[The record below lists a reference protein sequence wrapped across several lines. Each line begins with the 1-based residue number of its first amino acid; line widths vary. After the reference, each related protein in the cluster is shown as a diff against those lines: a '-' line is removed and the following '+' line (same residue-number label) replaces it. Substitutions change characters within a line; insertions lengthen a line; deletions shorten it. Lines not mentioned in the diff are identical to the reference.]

1 MARKTRQDSNSL
13 IMNKNLS
20 SISLKEYAEESY
32 LNYSMYVILDRALP
46 HIGDGMK
53 PVQRRILYAMSELG
67 LNASSKYKKS
77 ARTVGD
83 VIGKFHPHGD
93 SAAYEA
99 MVLMAQNFSFR
110 YPLVDGQGN
119 WGTQDDPKSFA
130 AMRYTESKLTGFA
143 DLLLSELKLGTVDW
157 QPNFDGSL
165 LEPTILAK
173 IPSILLNG
181 TTGIAVGMAT
191 DIPSHNIN
199 EVLDACIYV
208 LENPKASTKDLLK
221 FIQGPDFS
229 NPAPIIISS
238 DELVEIYETGRGG
251 FKIRAFWDTEG
262 NDIVV
267 RALPHQASGS
277 KILEQIADQMQK
289 KKLPMVV
296 DLRDE
301 GDHKE
306 PVRLVISLKSNRI
319 NATEVMNHLFATT
332 DLQKNY
338 RVNMNLISLKGSPRV
353 FALKDLI
360 AEWLKFRQQTVM
372 RKLEHRLDQVHDRI
386 HILEGLLIV
395 YLDLDKVIHIIRNSD
410 EPKKELMKAFKISEV
425 QTNAILEIRLRQLA
439 KLEQIKL
446 EEEKNTLEVERSDLE
461 KIIQSKSR
469 LKTYIKNELKE
480 IKENFGDDRNSPIES
495 SSEAKAFSEE
505 EVVTSEPVTV
515 ILSKAGWIRSAK
527 GHDINP
533 TSLAFRGDDKLQHS
547 AQGRNNQTTVFF
559 DSGGKAFSLPAHS
572 LPSARGMGEPIT
584 GRVTA
589 ESGVTFEGVAIGTE
603 ESKILISN
611 SAGFG
616 FISNLSNAISNQKKG
631 KQFMKTPEGASVISP
646 IAIHESHKFVA
657 ATFSSQDNKGKV
669 SNKMLIFPID
679 ELPVLPKG
687 KGNKLI
693 SISTKSFKEKSEFMM
708 DVCCLAEDSKLHIHH
723 EGKTGGKTWTLKELE
738 EYVSSRA
745 KRGRVLPA
753 GYNGRIMLEE
763 ISKSSDAAPE

>member
-1 MARKTRQDSNSL
+1 
-13 IMNKNLS
+13 MNTDKNIN

-46 HIGDGMK
+46 HVGDGMK

-67 LNASSKYKKS
+67 LNAGSKYKKS

-165 LEPTILAK
+165 LEPIILPAK

-191 DIPSHNIN
+191 DIPSHNIQ
-199 EVLDACIYV
+199 EVLDACIHI
-208 LENPKASTKDLLK
+208 LDNPKASTKDLLK
-221 FIQGPDFS
+221 YIKGPDFS
-229 NPAPIIISS
+229 NNAPLIASAE
-238 DELVEIYETGRGG
+238 ELLEMYETGRGG
-251 FKIRAFWDTEG
+251 FKIRANWTQEG

-267 RALPHQASGS
+267 NALPHQASGS
-277 KILEQIADQMQK
+277 KILEQIAEQMLK

-306 PVRLVISLKSNRI
+306 PVRLVIALKSNRVD
-319 NATEVMNHLFATT
+319 AAEVMNHLYATT

-338 RVNMNLISLKGSPRV
+338 RSNINLISLKGSPRV
-353 FALKDLI
+353 FSLNQLLS
-360 AEWLKFRQQTVM
+360 EWLKFRQQTVM
-372 RKLEHRLDQVHDRI
+372 RKLEHRLDQVDDRI

-410 EPKKELMKAFKISEV
+410 DPKKELMKAFKISEI

-446 EEEKNTLEVERSDLE
+446 EEEKTALEIERSELE
-461 KIIQSKSR
+461 KIIKSKAR
-469 LKTYIKNELKE
+469 LKTYIKNELKD
-480 IKENFGDDRNSPIES
+480 IKEKFGDERNSPIES
-495 SSEAKAFSEE
+495 FASAKAFSEE
-505 EVVTSEPVTV
+505 EMVTSEPVTV
-515 ILSKAGWIRSAK
+515 VLSKAGWIRSAK
-527 GHDINP
+527 GHEIDP
-533 TSLAFRGDDKLQHS
+533 SSLTFRGDDKLQHS
-547 AQGRNNQTTVFF
+547 AKGRNNQTAVFF
-559 DSGGKAFSLPAHS
+559 DSGGKAFSLSAHS
-572 LPSARGMGEPIT
+572 LPSARGMGEPLT
-584 GRVTA
+584 GRIVS
-589 ESGVTFEGVAIGTE
+589 ESGVTFEGVAIGAE
-603 ESKILISN
+603 ESQILISN

-631 KQFMKTPEGASVISP
+631 KQFMKTPDGSSVISP
-646 IAIHESHKFVA
+646 IAINENHKFVA
-657 ATFSSQDNKGKV
+657 ATFSSQDKKGKV
-669 SNKMLIFPID
+669 SNKMLIFPIE
-679 ELPVLPKG
+679 ELPVLPRG

-693 SISTKSFKEKSEFMM
+693 SISTKSFKEKAEYMM

-723 EGKTGGKTWTLKELE
+723 EGKTGGKTWTLNELD
-738 EYVSSRA
+738 EYISSRA

-753 GYNGRIMLEE
+753 GYNGNIKLEE
-763 ISKSSDAAPE
+763 IQKSSDTAPE

>member
-1 MARKTRQDSNSL
+1 
-13 IMNKNLS
+13 MNTDKNIN

-46 HIGDGMK
+46 HVGDGMK

-67 LNASSKYKKS
+67 LNAGSKYKKS

-165 LEPTILAK
+165 LEPIILPAK

-191 DIPSHNIN
+191 DIPSHNIQ
-199 EVLDACIYV
+199 EVLDACIHI
-208 LENPKASTKDLLK
+208 LDNPKASTKDLLK
-221 FIQGPDFS
+221 YIKGPDFS
-229 NPAPIIISS
+229 NNAPLIASAE
-238 DELVEIYETGRGG
+238 ELLEMYETGRGG
-251 FKIRAFWDTEG
+251 FKIRANWTQEG

-267 RALPHQASGS
+267 NALPHQASGS
-277 KILEQIADQMQK
+277 KILEQVAEQMLK

-306 PVRLVISLKSNRI
+306 PVRLVIALKSNRVD
-319 NATEVMNHLFATT
+319 AAEVMNHLYATT

-338 RVNMNLISLKGSPRV
+338 RSNINLISLKGSPRV
-353 FALKDLI
+353 FALNQLLS
-360 AEWLKFRQQTVM
+360 EWLKFRQQTVM
-372 RKLEHRLDQVHDRI
+372 RKLEHRLDQVDDRI

-410 EPKKELMKAFKISEV
+410 DPKKELMKAFKISEI

-446 EEEKNTLEVERSDLE
+446 EEEKTALEIERSELE
-461 KIIQSKSR
+461 KIIKSKAR
-469 LKTYIKNELKE
+469 LKTYIKNELKD
-480 IKENFGDDRNSPIES
+480 IKEKFGDERNSPIES
-495 SSEAKAFSEE
+495 FASAKAFSEE
-505 EVVTSEPVTV
+505 EMVTSEPVTV
-515 ILSKAGWIRSAK
+515 VLSKAGWIRSAK
-527 GHDINP
+527 GHEIDP
-533 TSLAFRGDDKLQHS
+533 SSLTFRGDDKLQHS
-547 AQGRNNQTTVFF
+547 AKGRNNQTAVFF
-559 DSGGKAFSLPAHS
+559 DSGGKAFSLSAHS
-572 LPSARGMGEPIT
+572 LPSARGMGEPLT
-584 GRVTA
+584 GRIVS
-589 ESGVTFEGVAIGTE
+589 ESGVTFEGVAIGAE
-603 ESKILISN
+603 ESQILISN

-631 KQFMKTPEGASVISP
+631 KQFMKTPDGSSVISP
-646 IAIHESHKFVA
+646 IAINENHKFVA

-669 SNKMLIFPID
+669 SNKMLIFPIE
-679 ELPVLPKG
+679 ELPVLPRG

-693 SISTKSFKEKSEFMM
+693 SISTKSFKEKAEYMM

-723 EGKTGGKTWTLKELE
+723 EGKTGGKTWTLNELD
-738 EYVSSRA
+738 EYISSRA

-753 GYNGRIMLEE
+753 GYNGNIKLEE
-763 ISKSSDAAPE
+763 VQKSSDTAPE

>member
-1 MARKTRQDSNSL
+1 
-13 IMNKNLS
+13 MNTDKNIN

-67 LNASSKYKKS
+67 LNAGSKYKKS

-165 LEPTILAK
+165 LEPIILPAK

-191 DIPSHNIN
+191 DIPSHNIQ
-199 EVLDACIYV
+199 EVLDACIHI
-208 LENPKASTKDLLK
+208 LDNPKASTKDLLK
-221 FIQGPDFS
+221 YIKGPDFS
-229 NPAPIIISS
+229 NNAPLIASAE
-238 DELVEIYETGRGG
+238 ELLEMYETGRGG
-251 FKIRAFWDTEG
+251 FKIRANWTQEG

-267 RALPHQASGS
+267 NALPHQASGS
-277 KILEQIADQMQK
+277 KILEQIAEQMLK

-306 PVRLVISLKSNRI
+306 PVRLVIALKSNRVD
-319 NATEVMNHLFATT
+319 AAEVMNHLYATT

-338 RVNMNLISLKGSPRV
+338 RSNINLISLKGSPRV
-353 FALKDLI
+353 FALNQLLS
-360 AEWLKFRQQTVM
+360 EWLKFRQQTVM
-372 RKLEHRLDQVHDRI
+372 RKLEHRLDQVDDRI

-410 EPKKELMKAFKISEV
+410 DPKKELMKAFKISEI

-446 EEEKNTLEVERSDLE
+446 EEEKTALEIERSELE
-461 KIIQSKSR
+461 KIIKSKAR
-469 LKTYIKNELKE
+469 LKTYIKNELKD
-480 IKENFGDDRNSPIES
+480 IKEKFGDERNSPIES
-495 SSEAKAFSEE
+495 FASAKAFSEE
-505 EVVTSEPVTV
+505 EMVTSEPVTV
-515 ILSKAGWIRSAK
+515 VLSKAGWIRSAK
-527 GHDINP
+527 GHEIDP
-533 TSLAFRGDDKLQHS
+533 SSLTFRGDDKLQHS
-547 AQGRNNQTTVFF
+547 AKGRNNQTAVFF
-559 DSGGKAFSLPAHS
+559 DSGGKAFSLSAHS
-572 LPSARGMGEPIT
+572 LPSARGMGEPLT
-584 GRVTA
+584 GRIVS
-589 ESGVTFEGVAIGTE
+589 ESGVTFEGVAIGAE
-603 ESKILISN
+603 ESQILISN

-631 KQFMKTPEGASVISP
+631 KQFMKTPDGSSVISP
-646 IAIHESHKFVA
+646 IAINENHKFVA

-669 SNKMLIFPID
+669 SNKMLIFPIE
-679 ELPVLPKG
+679 ELPVLPRG

-693 SISTKSFKEKSEFMM
+693 SISTKSFKEKAEYMM

-723 EGKTGGKTWTLKELE
+723 EGKTGGKTWNLNELD
-738 EYVSSRA
+738 EYISSRA

-753 GYNGRIMLEE
+753 GYNGNIKLEE
-763 ISKSSDAAPE
+763 VQKSNDTAPE

>member
-1 MARKTRQDSNSL
+1 
-13 IMNKNLS
+13 MNTDKNIN

-46 HIGDGMK
+46 HVGDGMK

-67 LNASSKYKKS
+67 LNAGSKYKKS

-165 LEPTILAK
+165 LEPIILPAK

-191 DIPSHNIN
+191 DIPSHNIQ
-199 EVLDACIYV
+199 EVLDACIHI

-221 FIQGPDFS
+221 YIKGPDFS
-229 NPAPIIISS
+229 NNAPLIASAE
-238 DELVEIYETGRGG
+238 ELLEMYETGRGG
-251 FKIRAFWDTEG
+251 FKIRANWTQEG

-267 RALPHQASGS
+267 NALPHQASGS
-277 KILEQIADQMQK
+277 KILEQIAEQMLK

-306 PVRLVISLKSNRI
+306 PVRLVIALKSNRVD
-319 NATEVMNHLFATT
+319 AAEVMNHLYATT

-338 RVNMNLISLKGSPRV
+338 RSNINLISLKGSPRV
-353 FALKDLI
+353 FALNELLS
-360 AEWLKFRQQTVM
+360 EWLKFRQQTVM
-372 RKLEHRLDQVHDRI
+372 RKLEHRLDQVDDRI

-410 EPKKELMKAFKISEV
+410 DPKKELMKAFKISEI

-446 EEEKNTLEVERSDLE
+446 EEEKTALEIERSELE
-461 KIIQSKSR
+461 KIIKSKAR
-469 LKTYIKNELKE
+469 LKTYIKNELKD
-480 IKENFGDDRNSPIES
+480 IKEKFGDERNSPIES
-495 SSEAKAFSEE
+495 FASAKAFSEE
-505 EVVTSEPVTV
+505 EMVTSEPVTV
-515 ILSKAGWIRSAK
+515 VLSKAGWIRSAK
-527 GHDINP
+527 GHEIDP
-533 TSLAFRGDDKLQHS
+533 SSLTFRGDDKLQHS
-547 AQGRNNQTTVFF
+547 AKGRNNQTAVFF
-559 DSGGKAFSLPAHS
+559 DSGGKAFSLSAHS
-572 LPSARGMGEPIT
+572 LPSARGMGEPLT
-584 GRVTA
+584 GRIVS
-589 ESGVTFEGVAIGTE
+589 ESGVTFEGVAIGAE
-603 ESKILISN
+603 ESQILISN

-631 KQFMKTPEGASVISP
+631 KQFMKTPDGSSVISP
-646 IAIHESHKFVA
+646 IAINENHKFVA

-669 SNKMLIFPID
+669 SNKMLIFPIE
-679 ELPVLPKG
+679 ELPVLPRG

-693 SISTKSFKEKSEFMM
+693 SISTKSFKEKAEYMM

-723 EGKTGGKTWTLKELE
+723 EGKTGGKTWTLNELD
-738 EYVSSRA
+738 EYISSRA

-753 GYNGRIMLEE
+753 GYNGNIKLEE
-763 ISKSSDAAPE
+763 VQKSSDTAPE

>member
-1 MARKTRQDSNSL
+1 
-13 IMNKNLS
+13 MNTDKNIN

-46 HIGDGMK
+46 HVGDGMK

-67 LNASSKYKKS
+67 LNAGSKYKKS

-165 LEPTILAK
+165 LEPIILPAK

-191 DIPSHNIN
+191 DIPSHNIQ
-199 EVLDACIYV
+199 EVLDACIHI

-221 FIQGPDFS
+221 YIKGPDFS
-229 NPAPIIISS
+229 NNAPLIASAE
-238 DELVEIYETGRGG
+238 ELLEMYETGRGG
-251 FKIRAFWDTEG
+251 FKIRANWTQEG

-267 RALPHQASGS
+267 NALPHQASGS
-277 KILEQIADQMQK
+277 KILEQIAEQMLK

-306 PVRLVISLKSNRI
+306 PVRLVIALKSNRVD
-319 NATEVMNHLFATT
+319 AAEVMNHLYATT

-338 RVNMNLISLKGSPRV
+338 RSNINLISLKGSPRV
-353 FALKDLI
+353 FALNQLLS
-360 AEWLKFRQQTVM
+360 EWLKFRQQTVM
-372 RKLEHRLDQVHDRI
+372 RKLEHRLDQVDDRI

-410 EPKKELMKAFKISEV
+410 DPKKELMKAFKISEI

-446 EEEKNTLEVERSDLE
+446 EEEKTALEIERSELE
-461 KIIQSKSR
+461 KIIKSKAR
-469 LKTYIKNELKE
+469 LKTYIKNELKD
-480 IKENFGDDRNSPIES
+480 IKEKFGDERNSPIES
-495 SSEAKAFSEE
+495 FASAKAFSEE
-505 EVVTSEPVTV
+505 EMVTSEPVTV
-515 ILSKAGWIRSAK
+515 VLSKAGWIRSAK
-527 GHDINP
+527 GHEIDP
-533 TSLAFRGDDKLQHS
+533 SSLTFRGDDKLQHS
-547 AQGRNNQTTVFF
+547 AKGRNNQTAVFF
-559 DSGGKAFSLPAHS
+559 DSGGKAFSLSAHS
-572 LPSARGMGEPIT
+572 LPSARGMGEPLT
-584 GRVTA
+584 GRIVS
-589 ESGVTFEGVAIGTE
+589 ESGVTFEGVAIGAE
-603 ESKILISN
+603 ESQILISN

-631 KQFMKTPEGASVISP
+631 KQFMKTPDGSSVISP
-646 IAIHESHKFVA
+646 IAINENHKFVA

-669 SNKMLIFPID
+669 SNKMLIFPIE
-679 ELPVLPKG
+679 ELPVLPRG

-693 SISTKSFKEKSEFMM
+693 SISTKSFKEKAEYMM

-723 EGKTGGKTWTLKELE
+723 EGKTGGKTWTLNELD
-738 EYVSSRA
+738 EYISSRA

-753 GYNGRIMLEE
+753 GYNGNIKLEE
-763 ISKSSDAAPE
+763 VQKSSDTAPE

>member
-1 MARKTRQDSNSL
+1 
-13 IMNKNLS
+13 MNTDKNIN

-46 HIGDGMK
+46 HVGDGMK

-67 LNASSKYKKS
+67 LNAGSKYKKS

-165 LEPTILAK
+165 LEPIILPAK

-191 DIPSHNIN
+191 DIPSHNIQ
-199 EVLDACIYV
+199 EVLDACIHI
-208 LENPKASTKDLLK
+208 LDNPKASTKDLLK
-221 FIQGPDFS
+221 YIKGPDFS
-229 NPAPIIISS
+229 NNAPLIASAE
-238 DELVEIYETGRGG
+238 ELLEMYETGRGG
-251 FKIRAFWDTEG
+251 FKIRANWTQEG

-267 RALPHQASGS
+267 NALPHQASGS
-277 KILEQIADQMQK
+277 KILEQIAEQMLK

-306 PVRLVISLKSNRI
+306 PVRLVIALKSNRVD
-319 NATEVMNHLFATT
+319 AAEVMNHLYATT

-338 RVNMNLISLKGSPRV
+338 RSNINLISLKGSPRV
-353 FALKDLI
+353 FALNQLLS
-360 AEWLKFRQQTVM
+360 EWLKFRQQTVM
-372 RKLEHRLDQVHDRI
+372 RKLEHRLDQVDDRI

-410 EPKKELMKAFKISEV
+410 DPKKELMKAFKISEI

-446 EEEKNTLEVERSDLE
+446 EEEKTALEIERSELE
-461 KIIQSKSR
+461 KIIKSKAR
-469 LKTYIKNELKE
+469 LKTYIKNELKD
-480 IKENFGDDRNSPIES
+480 IKEKFGDERNSPIES
-495 SSEAKAFSEE
+495 FASAKAFSEE
-505 EVVTSEPVTV
+505 EMVTSEPVTV
-515 ILSKAGWIRSAK
+515 VLSKAGWIRSAK
-527 GHDINP
+527 GHEIDP
-533 TSLAFRGDDKLQHS
+533 SSLTFRGDDKLQHS
-547 AQGRNNQTTVFF
+547 AKGRNNQTAVFF
-559 DSGGKAFSLPAHS
+559 DSGGKAFSLSAHS
-572 LPSARGMGEPIT
+572 LPSARGMGEPLT
-584 GRVTA
+584 GRIVS
-589 ESGVTFEGVAIGTE
+589 ESGVTFEGVAIGAE
-603 ESKILISN
+603 ESQILISN

-631 KQFMKTPEGASVISP
+631 KQFMKTPDGSSVISP
-646 IAIHESHKFVA
+646 IAINENHKFVA

-669 SNKMLIFPID
+669 SNKMLIFPIE
-679 ELPVLPKG
+679 ELPVLPRG

-693 SISTKSFKEKSEFMM
+693 SISTKSFKEKAEYMM

-723 EGKTGGKTWTLKELE
+723 EGKTGGKTWTLNELD
-738 EYVSSRA
+738 EYISSRA

-753 GYNGRIMLEE
+753 GYNGNIKLEE
-763 ISKSSDAAPE
+763 VQKSNDTALE

>member
-1 MARKTRQDSNSL
+1 
-13 IMNKNLS
+13 MNTDKNIN

-46 HIGDGMK
+46 HVGDGMK

-67 LNASSKYKKS
+67 LNAGSKYKKS

-165 LEPTILAK
+165 LEPIILPAK

-191 DIPSHNIN
+191 DIPSHNIQ
-199 EVLDACIYV
+199 EVLDACIHI
-208 LENPKASTKDLLK
+208 LDNPKASTKDLLK
-221 FIQGPDFS
+221 YIKGPDFS
-229 NPAPIIISS
+229 NNAPLIASAE
-238 DELVEIYETGRGG
+238 ELLEMYETGRGG
-251 FKIRAFWDTEG
+251 FKIRANWTQEG

-267 RALPHQASGS
+267 NALPHQASGS
-277 KILEQIADQMQK
+277 KILEQIAEQMLK

-306 PVRLVISLKSNRI
+306 PVRLVIALKSNRVD
-319 NATEVMNHLFATT
+319 AAEVMNHLYATT

-338 RVNMNLISLKGSPRV
+338 RSNINLISLKGSPRV
-353 FALKDLI
+353 FALNQLLS
-360 AEWLKFRQQTVM
+360 EWLKFRQQTVM
-372 RKLEHRLDQVHDRI
+372 RKLEHRLDQVDDRI
-386 HILEGLLIV
+386 HILKGLLIV

-410 EPKKELMKAFKISEV
+410 DPKKELMKAFKISEI

-446 EEEKNTLEVERSDLE
+446 EEEKTALEIERSELE
-461 KIIQSKSR
+461 KIIKSKAR
-469 LKTYIKNELKE
+469 LKTYIKNELKD
-480 IKENFGDDRNSPIES
+480 IKEKFGDERKSPIES
-495 SSEAKAFSEE
+495 FASAKAFSEE
-505 EVVTSEPVTV
+505 EMVTSEPVTV
-515 ILSKAGWIRSAK
+515 VLSKAGWIRSAK
-527 GHDINP
+527 GHEIDP
-533 TSLAFRGDDKLQHS
+533 SSLTFRGDDKLQH
-547 AQGRNNQTTVFF
+547 AAKGRNNQTAVFF
-559 DSGGKAFSLPAHS
+559 DSGGKAFSLSAHS
-572 LPSARGMGEPIT
+572 LPSARGMGEPLT
-584 GRVTA
+584 GRIVS
-589 ESGVTFEGVAIGTE
+589 ESGVTFEGVAIGAE
-603 ESKILISN
+603 ESQILISN

-631 KQFMKTPEGASVISP
+631 KQFMKTPEGSSVISP
-646 IAIHESHKFVA
+646 IAINENHKFVA

-669 SNKMLIFPID
+669 SNKMLIFPIE
-679 ELPVLPKG
+679 ELPVLPRG

-693 SISTKSFKEKSEFMM
+693 SISTKSFKEKAEYMM

-723 EGKTGGKTWTLKELE
+723 EGKTGGKTWTLNELD
-738 EYVSSRA
+738 EYISSRA

-753 GYNGRIMLEE
+753 GYNGNIKLEE
-763 ISKSSDAAPE
+763 VQKSSDTAPE

>member
-1 MARKTRQDSNSL
+1 MNTDKNINS
-13 IMNKNLS
+13 I
-20 SISLKEYAEESY
+20 ILKEYAEESY

-46 HIGDGMK
+46 HVGDGMK

-67 LNASSKYKKS
+67 LNAGSKYKKS

-165 LEPTILAK
+165 LEPIILQAK

-191 DIPSHNIN
+191 DIPSHNIQ
-199 EVLDACIYV
+199 EVLDACIHI
-208 LENPKASTKDLLK
+208 LDNPKASTKDLLK
-221 FIQGPDFS
+221 YIKGPDFS
-229 NPAPIIISS
+229 NNAPLIASAE
-238 DELVEIYETGRGG
+238 ELLEMYETGRGG
-251 FKIRAFWDTEG
+251 FKIRANWTQEG

-267 RALPHQASGS
+267 NALPHQASGS
-277 KILEQIADQMQK
+277 KILEQIAEQMLK

-306 PVRLVISLKSNRI
+306 PVRLVIALKSNRVD
-319 NATEVMNHLFATT
+319 AAEVMNHLYATT

-338 RVNMNLISLKGSPRV
+338 RSNINLISLKGSPRV
-353 FALKDLI
+353 FALNQLLS
-360 AEWLKFRQQTVM
+360 EWLKFRQQTVM
-372 RKLEHRLDQVHDRI
+372 RKLEHRLDQVDDRI

-410 EPKKELMKAFKISEV
+410 DPKKELMKAFKISEI

-446 EEEKNTLEVERSDLE
+446 EEEKTALEIERSELE
-461 KIIQSKSR
+461 KIIKSKAR
-469 LKTYIKNELKE
+469 LKTYIKNELKD
-480 IKENFGDDRNSPIES
+480 IKEKFGDERNSPIES
-495 SSEAKAFSEE
+495 FASAKAFSEE
-505 EVVTSEPVTV
+505 EMVTSEPVTV
-515 ILSKAGWIRSAK
+515 VLSKAGWIRSAK
-527 GHDINP
+527 GHEIDP
-533 TSLAFRGDDKLQHS
+533 SSLTFRGDDKLQHS
-547 AQGRNNQTTVFF
+547 AKGRNNQTAVFF
-559 DSGGKAFSLPAHS
+559 DSGGKAFSLSAHS
-572 LPSARGMGEPIT
+572 LPSARGMGEPLT
-584 GRVTA
+584 GRIVY
-589 ESGVTFEGVAIGTE
+589 ESGVTFEGVAIGAE
-603 ESKILISN
+603 ESQILISN

-631 KQFMKTPEGASVISP
+631 KQFMKTPDGSSVISP
-646 IAIHESHKFVA
+646 IAINENHKFVA

-669 SNKMLIFPID
+669 SNKMLIFPIE
-679 ELPVLPKG
+679 ELPVLPRG

-693 SISTKSFKEKSEFMM
+693 SISTKSFKEKAEYMM

-723 EGKTGGKTWTLKELE
+723 EGKTGGKTWTLNELD
-738 EYVSSRA
+738 EYISSRA

-753 GYNGRIMLEE
+753 GYNGNIKLEE
-763 ISKSSDAAPE
+763 VQKSNDTAPE

>member
-1 MARKTRQDSNSL
+1 
-13 IMNKNLS
+13 MNTDKNIN

-46 HIGDGMK
+46 HVGDGMK

-67 LNASSKYKKS
+67 LNAGSKYKKS

-165 LEPTILAK
+165 LEPIILPAK

-191 DIPSHNIN
+191 DIPSHNIQ
-199 EVLDACIYV
+199 EVLDACIHI
-208 LENPKASTKDLLK
+208 LDNPKSSTKDLLK
-221 FIQGPDFS
+221 YIKGPDFS
-229 NPAPIIISS
+229 NNAPLIASVE
-238 DELVEIYETGRGG
+238 ELLEMYETGRGG
-251 FKIRAFWDTEG
+251 FKIRANWTQEG

-267 RALPHQASGS
+267 NALPHQASGS
-277 KILEQIADQMQK
+277 KILEQIAEQMLK

-306 PVRLVISLKSNRI
+306 PVRLVIALKSNRVD
-319 NATEVMNHLFATT
+319 AAEVMNHLYATT

-338 RVNMNLISLKGSPRV
+338 RSNINLISLKGSPRV
-353 FALKDLI
+353 FALNQLLC
-360 AEWLKFRQQTVM
+360 EWLKFRQQTVM
-372 RKLEHRLDQVHDRI
+372 RKLEHRLDQVDDRI

-410 EPKKELMKAFKISEV
+410 DPKKELMKAFKISEI

-446 EEEKNTLEVERSDLE
+446 EEEKTALEIERSELE
-461 KIIQSKSR
+461 KIIKSKAR
-469 LKTYIKNELKE
+469 LKTYIKNELKD
-480 IKENFGDDRNSPIES
+480 IKENFGDERNSPIES
-495 SSEAKAFSEE
+495 FASAKAFSEE
-505 EVVTSEPVTV
+505 EMVTSEPVTV
-515 ILSKAGWIRSAK
+515 VLSKAGWIRSAK
-527 GHDINP
+527 GHEIDP
-533 TSLAFRGDDKLQHS
+533 SSLTFRGDDKLQHS
-547 AQGRNNQTTVFF
+547 AKGRNNQTAVFF
-559 DSGGKAFSLPAHS
+559 DSGGKAFSLSAHS
-572 LPSARGMGEPIT
+572 LPSARGMGEPLT
-584 GRVTA
+584 GRIVS
-589 ESGVTFEGVAIGTE
+589 ESGVTFEGVAIGAE
-603 ESKILISN
+603 ESQILISN

-631 KQFMKTPEGASVISP
+631 KQFMKTPDGSSVISP
-646 IAIHESHKFVA
+646 IAINENHKFVA

-669 SNKMLIFPID
+669 SNKMLIFPIE
-679 ELPVLPKG
+679 ELPVLPRG

-693 SISTKSFKEKSEFMM
+693 SISTKSFKEKAEYMM

-723 EGKTGGKTWTLKELE
+723 EGKTGGKTWTLNELD
-738 EYVSSRA
+738 EYISSRA

-753 GYNGRIMLEE
+753 GYNGNIKLEE
-763 ISKSSDAAPE
+763 VQKSSDTAPE

>member
-1 MARKTRQDSNSL
+1 MSV
-13 IMNKNLS
+13 NKNID
-20 SISLKEYAEESY
+20 SISLKDYAEESY

-67 LNASSKYKKS
+67 LNAGSKYKKS

-99 MVLMAQNFSFR
+99 MVLMAQHFSFR

-165 LEPTILAK
+165 LEPTLLPAK

-199 EVLDACIYV
+199 EVLDAAIHV
-208 LENPKASTKDLLK
+208 LDNPKATTKDLLK
-221 FIQGPDFS
+221 YIQGPDFS
-229 NPAPIIISS
+229 NPAPIIVSPE
-238 DELVEIYETGRGG
+238 ELQEMYETGRGG
-251 FKIRAFWDTEG
+251 FKVRAYWEVDG
-262 NDIVV
+262 NDIIVK
-267 RALPHQASGS
+267 ALPHQASGS

-319 NATEVMNHLFATT
+319 NATEVMNHLYATT

-338 RVNMNLISLKGSPRV
+338 RVNINLISLKGSPRV
-353 FALKDLI
+353 FALNDLI
-360 AEWLKFRQQTVM
+360 AEWLKFRQQTVL
-372 RKLEHRLDQVHDRI
+372 RKLEHRLDQVDDRI
-386 HILEGLLIV
+386 HVLEGLLIV
-395 YLDLDKVIHIIRNSD
+395 YLDLDKVIKIIRNSD
-410 EPKKELMKAFKISEV
+410 DPKKELMKTFKISEI

-446 EEEKNTLEVERSDLE
+446 EEEKGELELERAELE
-461 KIIQSKSR
+461 KIIKSKAR
-469 LKTYIKNELKE
+469 LKTYIKNELKD
-480 IKENFGDDRNSPIES
+480 IKDKFGDERNSPIES
-495 SSEAKAFSEE
+495 LSEAKAFSEE
-505 EVVTSEPVTV
+505 EMVTSEAVTI

-527 GHDINP
+527 GHDVEASNL
-533 TSLAFRGDDKLQHS
+533 TYRGDDKLQHF
-547 AQGRNNQTTVFF
+547 AKGRNNQTAVFF
-559 DSGGKAFSLPAHS
+559 DSGGKAFSLQAHS
-572 LPSARGMGEPIT
+572 LPSARGMGEPLT
-584 GRVTA
+584 GRIA
-589 ESGVTFEGVAIGTE
+589 SESGVTFEGVAIGTD

-611 SAGFG
+611 TAGFG
-616 FISNLSNAISNQKKG
+616 FISILSNAISNQKKG
-631 KQFMKTPEGASVISP
+631 KQFMKTPEGSNVISP
-646 IAIHESHKFVA
+646 IAINENHKFVV
-657 ATFSSQDNKGKV
+657 ATFRSQDRKGKV
-669 SNKMLIFPID
+669 SNKMLIFPIE
-679 ELPVLPKG
+679 ELPILPKG
-687 KGNKLI
+687 KGNKLV
-693 SISTKSFKEKSEFMM
+693 SISSKAFKDKSEFMM

-723 EGKTGGKTWTLKELE
+723 EGKTGGKTWMIKELE
-738 EYVSSRA
+738 DYISSRA

-753 GYNGRIMLEE
+753 GYNGVIQLKE
-763 ISKSSDAAPE
+763 IVMSKDAAPE

>member
-1 MARKTRQDSNSL
+1 
-13 IMNKNLS
+13 MNTDKNIN

-46 HIGDGMK
+46 HVGDGMK

-67 LNASSKYKKS
+67 LNAGSKYKKS

-165 LEPTILAK
+165 LEPIILPAK

-191 DIPSHNIN
+191 DIPSHNIQ
-199 EVLDACIYV
+199 EVLDACIHI
-208 LENPKASTKDLLK
+208 LDNPKASTKDLLK
-221 FIQGPDFS
+221 YIKGPDFS
-229 NPAPIIISS
+229 NNAPLIASVE
-238 DELVEIYETGRGG
+238 ELLEMYETGRGG
-251 FKIRAFWDTEG
+251 FKIRANWTQEG

-267 RALPHQASGS
+267 NALPHQASGS
-277 KILEQIADQMQK
+277 KILEQIAEQMLK

-306 PVRLVISLKSNRI
+306 PVRLVIALKSNRVD
-319 NATEVMNHLFATT
+319 AAEVMNHLYATT

-338 RVNMNLISLKGSPRV
+338 RSNINLISLKGSPRV
-353 FALKDLI
+353 FALNQLLS
-360 AEWLKFRQQTVM
+360 EWLKFRQQTVM
-372 RKLEHRLDQVHDRI
+372 RKLEHRLDQVDDRI

-410 EPKKELMKAFKISEV
+410 DPKKELMKAFKISEI

-446 EEEKNTLEVERSDLE
+446 EEEKTALEIERSELE
-461 KIIQSKSR
+461 KIIKSKAR
-469 LKTYIKNELKE
+469 LKTYIKNELKD
-480 IKENFGDDRNSPIES
+480 IKENFGDERNSPIES
-495 SSEAKAFSEE
+495 FASAKAFSEE
-505 EVVTSEPVTV
+505 EMVTSEPVTV
-515 ILSKAGWIRSAK
+515 VLSKAGWIRSAK
-527 GHDINP
+527 GHEIDP
-533 TSLAFRGDDKLQHS
+533 SSLTFRGDDKLQHS
-547 AQGRNNQTTVFF
+547 AKGRNNQTAVFF
-559 DSGGKAFSLPAHS
+559 DSGGKAFSLSAHS
-572 LPSARGMGEPIT
+572 LPSARGMGEPLT
-584 GRVTA
+584 GRIVS
-589 ESGVTFEGVAIGTE
+589 ESGVTFEGVAIGAE
-603 ESKILISN
+603 ESQILISN

-631 KQFMKTPEGASVISP
+631 KQFMKTPDGSSVISP
-646 IAIHESHKFVA
+646 IAINENHKFVA

-669 SNKMLIFPID
+669 SNKMLIFPIE
-679 ELPVLPKG
+679 ELPVLPRG

-693 SISTKSFKEKSEFMM
+693 SISTKSFKEKAEYMM

-723 EGKTGGKTWTLKELE
+723 EGKTGGKTWTLNELD
-738 EYVSSRA
+738 EYISSRA

-753 GYNGRIMLEE
+753 GYNGNIKLEE
-763 ISKSSDAAPE
+763 VQKSSDTAPE

>member
-1 MARKTRQDSNSL
+1 
-13 IMNKNLS
+13 MNTDKNIN

-67 LNASSKYKKS
+67 LNAGSKYKKS

-165 LEPTILAK
+165 LEPIILPAK

-191 DIPSHNIN
+191 DIPSHNIQ
-199 EVLDACIYV
+199 EVLDACIHI
-208 LENPKASTKDLLK
+208 LDNPKASTKDLLK
-221 FIQGPDFS
+221 YIKGPDFS
-229 NPAPIIISS
+229 NNAPLIASAE
-238 DELVEIYETGRGG
+238 ELLEMYETGRGG
-251 FKIRAFWDTEG
+251 FKIRANWTQEG

-267 RALPHQASGS
+267 NALPHQASGS
-277 KILEQIADQMQK
+277 KILEQIAEQMLK

-306 PVRLVISLKSNRI
+306 PVRLVIALKSNRVD
-319 NATEVMNHLFATT
+319 AAEVMNHLYATT

-338 RVNMNLISLKGSPRV
+338 RSNINLISLKGSPRV
-353 FALKDLI
+353 FSLNQLLS
-360 AEWLKFRQQTVM
+360 EWLKFRQQTVM
-372 RKLEHRLDQVHDRI
+372 RKLEHRLDQVDDRI

-410 EPKKELMKAFKISEV
+410 DPKKELMKAFKISEI

-446 EEEKNTLEVERSDLE
+446 EEEKTALEIERSELE
-461 KIIQSKSR
+461 KIIKSKAR
-469 LKTYIKNELKE
+469 LKTYIKNELKD
-480 IKENFGDDRNSPIES
+480 IKEKFGDERNSPIES
-495 SSEAKAFSEE
+495 FASAKAFSEE
-505 EVVTSEPVTV
+505 EMVTSEPVTV
-515 ILSKAGWIRSAK
+515 VLSKAGWIRSAK
-527 GHDINP
+527 GHEIDP
-533 TSLAFRGDDKLQHS
+533 SSLTFRGDDKLQHS
-547 AQGRNNQTTVFF
+547 AKGRNNQTAVFF
-559 DSGGKAFSLPAHS
+559 DSGGKAFSLSAHS
-572 LPSARGMGEPIT
+572 LPSARGMGEPLT
-584 GRVTA
+584 GRIVS
-589 ESGVTFEGVAIGTE
+589 ESGVTFEGVAIGAE
-603 ESKILISN
+603 ESQILISN

-631 KQFMKTPEGASVISP
+631 KQFMKTPDGSSVISP
-646 IAIHESHKFVA
+646 IAINENHKFVA

-669 SNKMLIFPID
+669 SNKMLIFPIE
-679 ELPVLPKG
+679 ELPVLPRG

-693 SISTKSFKEKSEFMM
+693 SISTKSFKEKAEYMM

-723 EGKTGGKTWTLKELE
+723 EGKTGGKTWTLNELD
-738 EYVSSRA
+738 EYISSRA

-753 GYNGRIMLEE
+753 GYNGNIKLEE
-763 ISKSSDAAPE
+763 VQKSNDTAPE

>member
-1 MARKTRQDSNSL
+1 
-13 IMNKNLS
+13 MNTDKNIN

-67 LNASSKYKKS
+67 LNAGSKYKKS

-165 LEPTILAK
+165 LEPIILPAK

-191 DIPSHNIN
+191 DIPSHNIQ
-199 EVLDACIYV
+199 EVLDACIHI
-208 LENPKASTKDLLK
+208 LDNPKASTKDLLK
-221 FIQGPDFS
+221 YIKGPDFS
-229 NPAPIIISS
+229 NNAPLIASAE
-238 DELVEIYETGRGG
+238 ELLEMYETGRGG
-251 FKIRAFWDTEG
+251 FKIRANWTQEG

-267 RALPHQASGS
+267 NALPHQASGS
-277 KILEQIADQMQK
+277 KILEQIAEQMLK

-306 PVRLVISLKSNRI
+306 PVRLVIALKSNRVD
-319 NATEVMNHLFATT
+319 AAEVMNHLYATT

-338 RVNMNLISLKGSPRV
+338 RSNINLISLKGSPRV
-353 FALKDLI
+353 FALNQLLS
-360 AEWLKFRQQTVM
+360 EWLKFRQQTVM
-372 RKLEHRLDQVHDRI
+372 RKLEHRLDQVDDRI

-410 EPKKELMKAFKISEV
+410 DPKKELMKAFKISEI

-446 EEEKNTLEVERSDLE
+446 EEEKAALEIERLELE
-461 KIIQSKSR
+461 KIIKSKAR
-469 LKTYIKNELKE
+469 LKTYIKNELKD
-480 IKENFGDDRNSPIES
+480 IKEKFGDERNSPIES
-495 SSEAKAFSEE
+495 FASAKAFSEE
-505 EVVTSEPVTV
+505 EMVTSEPVTV
-515 ILSKAGWIRSAK
+515 VLSKAGWIRSAK
-527 GHDINP
+527 GHEIDP
-533 TSLAFRGDDKLQHS
+533 SSLTFRGDDKLQHS
-547 AQGRNNQTTVFF
+547 AKGRNNQTAVFF
-559 DSGGKAFSLPAHS
+559 DSGGKAFSLSAHS
-572 LPSARGMGEPIT
+572 LPSARGMGEPLT
-584 GRVTA
+584 GRIVS
-589 ESGVTFEGVAIGTE
+589 ESGVTFEGVAIGAE
-603 ESKILISN
+603 ESQILISN

-631 KQFMKTPEGASVISP
+631 KQFMKTPDGSSVISP
-646 IAIHESHKFVA
+646 IAINENHKFVA

-669 SNKMLIFPID
+669 SNKMLIFPIE
-679 ELPVLPKG
+679 ELPVLPRG

-693 SISTKSFKEKSEFMM
+693 SISTKSFKEKAEYMM

-723 EGKTGGKTWTLKELE
+723 EGKTGGKTWNLNELD
-738 EYVSSRA
+738 EYISSRA

-753 GYNGRIMLEE
+753 GYNGNIKLEE
-763 ISKSSDAAPE
+763 VQKSSDTAPE

>member
-1 MARKTRQDSNSL
+1 
-13 IMNKNLS
+13 MNTDKNIN

-46 HIGDGMK
+46 HVGDGMK

-67 LNASSKYKKS
+67 LNAGSKYKKS

-165 LEPTILAK
+165 LEPIILPAK

-191 DIPSHNIN
+191 DIPSHNIQ
-199 EVLDACIYV
+199 EVLDACIHI
-208 LENPKASTKDLLK
+208 LDNPKASTKDLLK
-221 FIQGPDFS
+221 YIKGPDFS
-229 NPAPIIISS
+229 NNAPLIASAE
-238 DELVEIYETGRGG
+238 ELLEMYETGRGG
-251 FKIRAFWDTEG
+251 FKIRANWTQEG

-267 RALPHQASGS
+267 NALPHQASGS
-277 KILEQIADQMQK
+277 KILEQIAEQMLK

-306 PVRLVISLKSNRI
+306 PVRLVIALKSNRVD
-319 NATEVMNHLFATT
+319 AAEVMNHLYATT

-338 RVNMNLISLKGSPRV
+338 RSNINLISLKGSPRV
-353 FALKDLI
+353 FALNQLLS
-360 AEWLKFRQQTVM
+360 EWLKFRQQTVM
-372 RKLEHRLDQVHDRI
+372 RKLEHRLDQVDDRI

-410 EPKKELMKAFKISEV
+410 DPKKELMKAFKISEI

-446 EEEKNTLEVERSDLE
+446 EEEKTALEIERSELE
-461 KIIQSKSR
+461 KIIKSKAR
-469 LKTYIKNELKE
+469 LKTYIKNELKD
-480 IKENFGDDRNSPIES
+480 IKEKFGDERNSPIES
-495 SSEAKAFSEE
+495 FASAKAFSEE
-505 EVVTSEPVTV
+505 EMVTSEPVTV
-515 ILSKAGWIRSAK
+515 VLSKAGWIRSAK
-527 GHDINP
+527 GHEIDP
-533 TSLAFRGDDKLQHS
+533 SSFTFRGDDKLQHS
-547 AQGRNNQTTVFF
+547 AKGRNNQTAVFF
-559 DSGGKAFSLPAHS
+559 DSGGKAFSLSAHS
-572 LPSARGMGEPIT
+572 LPSARGMGEPLT
-584 GRVTA
+584 GRIVS
-589 ESGVTFEGVAIGTE
+589 ESGVTFEGVAIGAE
-603 ESKILISN
+603 ESQILISN

-631 KQFMKTPEGASVISP
+631 KQFMKTPDGSSVISP
-646 IAIHESHKFVA
+646 IAINENHKFVA

-669 SNKMLIFPID
+669 SNKMLIFPIE
-679 ELPVLPKG
+679 ELPVLPRG

-693 SISTKSFKEKSEFMM
+693 SISTKSFKEKAEYMM

-723 EGKTGGKTWTLKELE
+723 EGKTGGKTWTLNELD
-738 EYVSSRA
+738 EYISSRA

-753 GYNGRIMLEE
+753 GYNGNIKLEE
-763 ISKSSDAAPE
+763 VQKSSDTAPE

>member
-1 MARKTRQDSNSL
+1 
-13 IMNKNLS
+13 MNTDKNIN

-46 HIGDGMK
+46 HVGDGMK

-67 LNASSKYKKS
+67 LNAGSKYKKS

-165 LEPTILAK
+165 LEPIILPAK

-191 DIPSHNIN
+191 DIPSHNIQ
-199 EVLDACIYV
+199 EVLDACIHI
-208 LENPKASTKDLLK
+208 LDNPKASTKDLLK
-221 FIQGPDFS
+221 YIKGPDFS
-229 NPAPIIISS
+229 NNAPLIASAE
-238 DELVEIYETGRGG
+238 ELLEMYETGRGG
-251 FKIRAFWDTEG
+251 FKIRANWTQVG

-267 RALPHQASGS
+267 NALPHQASGS
-277 KILEQIADQMQK
+277 KILEQIAEQMLK

-306 PVRLVISLKSNRI
+306 PVRLVIALKSNRVD
-319 NATEVMNHLFATT
+319 AAEVMNHLYATT

-338 RVNMNLISLKGSPRV
+338 RSNINLISLKGSPRV
-353 FALKDLI
+353 FALNQLLS
-360 AEWLKFRQQTVM
+360 EWLKFRQQTVM
-372 RKLEHRLDQVHDRI
+372 RKLEHRLDQVDDRI

-410 EPKKELMKAFKISEV
+410 DPKKELMKAFKISEI

-446 EEEKNTLEVERSDLE
+446 EEEKTALEIERSELE
-461 KIIQSKSR
+461 KIIKSKAR
-469 LKTYIKNELKE
+469 LKTYIKNELKD
-480 IKENFGDDRNSPIES
+480 IKEKFGDERNSPIES
-495 SSEAKAFSEE
+495 FASAKAFSEE
-505 EVVTSEPVTV
+505 EMVTSEPVTV
-515 ILSKAGWIRSAK
+515 VLSKAGWIRSAK
-527 GHDINP
+527 GHEIDP
-533 TSLAFRGDDKLQHS
+533 SSLTFRGDDKLQHS
-547 AQGRNNQTTVFF
+547 AKGRNNQTAVFF
-559 DSGGKAFSLPAHS
+559 DSGGKAFSLSAHS
-572 LPSARGMGEPIT
+572 LPSARGMGEPLT
-584 GRVTA
+584 GRIVS
-589 ESGVTFEGVAIGTE
+589 ESGVTFEGVAIGAE
-603 ESKILISN
+603 ESQILISN

-631 KQFMKTPEGASVISP
+631 KQFMKTPDGSSVISP
-646 IAIHESHKFVA
+646 IAINENHKFVA

-669 SNKMLIFPID
+669 SNKMLIFPIE
-679 ELPVLPKG
+679 ELPVLPRG

-693 SISTKSFKEKSEFMM
+693 SISTKSFKERAEYMM

-723 EGKTGGKTWTLKELE
+723 EGKTGGKTWTLNELD
-738 EYVSSRA
+738 EYISSRA

-753 GYNGRIMLEE
+753 GYNGNIKLEE
-763 ISKSSDAAPE
+763 VQKSNDTAPE

>member
-1 MARKTRQDSNSL
+1 MDT
-13 IMNKNLS
+13 NKNNN

-32 LNYSMYVILDRALP
+32 LNYAMYVILDRALP
-46 HIGDGMK
+46 HVGDGMK
-53 PVQRRILYAMSELG
+53 PVQRRILFAMSELG
-67 LNASSKYKKS
+67 LNAGSKYKKS

-165 LEPTILAK
+165 LEPIILPAK

-191 DIPSHNIN
+191 DIPSHNIQ
-199 EVLDACIYV
+199 EVLDACIHV
-208 LENPKASTKDLLK
+208 LDNPKASTKDLMK
-221 FIQGPDFS
+221 YIQGPDFS
-229 NPAPIIISS
+229 NNAPIIASKE
-238 DELVEIYETGRGG
+238 ELLEMYETGRGG
-251 FKIRAFWDTEG
+251 FKIRAQWLKEG

-267 RALPHQASGS
+267 NALPHQASGS

-306 PVRLVISLKSNRI
+306 PVRLVITLKSNRI
-319 NATEVMNHLFATT
+319 DASEVMNHLYATT

-338 RVNMNLISLKGSPRV
+338 RANINLISLKGSPRV
-353 FALKDLI
+353 FALNDLI
-360 AEWLKFRQQTVM
+360 YEWLSFRQQTVL
-372 RKLEHRLDQVHDRI
+372 RKLEHRLDQVDDRI

-410 EPKKELMKAFKISEV
+410 EPKKELMKVFKISEI

-446 EEEKNTLEVERSDLE
+446 EEEKGHLELERKELE
-461 KIIQSKSR
+461 KVIKSKAR

-480 IKENFGDDRNSPIES
+480 IKENFGDIRNSPIES
-495 SSEAKAFSEE
+495 LSDAKAFSEE
-505 EVVTSEPVTV
+505 EMVTSEAVTI
-515 ILSKAGWIRSAK
+515 ILSKGGWIRSAK
-527 GHDINP
+527 GHDVDP
-533 TSLAFRGDDKLQHS
+533 SALTYRGDDQLKHFS
-547 AQGRNNQTTVFF
+547 KGKNNQTAVFF
-559 DSGGKAFSLPAHS
+559 DSRGKAFSLAAHS
-572 LPSARGMGEPIT
+572 LPSARGMGEPLT
-584 GRVTA
+584 GRVLS
-589 ESGVTFEGVAIGTE
+589 ESGVTFEGVAIGGE
-603 ESKILISN
+603 ESNILISN

-616 FISNLSNAISNQKKG
+616 FISNLSNAISNQRKG
-631 KQFMKTPEGASVISP
+631 KLFMRLPEGSTVLP
-646 IAIHESHKFVA
+646 PLAINENHKFVVVA
-657 ATFSSQDNKGKV
+657 FSSQDKKGV
-669 SNKMLIFPID
+669 SNKMLLFPIE

-687 KGNKLI
+687 KGNKLV
-693 SISTKSFKEKSEFMM
+693 SISTKAFKDKAEYMM
-708 DVCCLAEDSKLHIHH
+708 DVCCLAEDSKLKIYH
-723 EGKTGGKTWTLKELE
+723 EGKNSEKTWTLKELE
-738 EYVSSRA
+738 DYISTRA
-745 KRGRVLPA
+745 KRGRVLPQ
-753 GYNGRIMLEE
+753 GYNGNIRLQE
-763 ISKSSDAAPE
+763 IEKSNATASE

>member
-1 MARKTRQDSNSL
+1 
-13 IMNKNLS
+13 MNTDKNIN

-46 HIGDGMK
+46 HVGDGMK

-67 LNASSKYKKS
+67 LNAGSKYKKS

-165 LEPTILAK
+165 LEPIILPAK

-191 DIPSHNIN
+191 DIPSHNIQ
-199 EVLDACIYV
+199 EVLDACIHI
-208 LENPKASTKDLLK
+208 LDNPKASTKDLLK
-221 FIQGPDFS
+221 YIKGPDFS
-229 NPAPIIISS
+229 NNAPLIASAE
-238 DELVEIYETGRGG
+238 ELLEMYETGRGG
-251 FKIRAFWDTEG
+251 FKIRANWTQEG

-267 RALPHQASGS
+267 NALPHQASGS
-277 KILEQIADQMQK
+277 KILEQIAEQMLK

-306 PVRLVISLKSNRI
+306 PVRLVIALKSNRVD
-319 NATEVMNHLFATT
+319 AAEVMNHLYATT

-338 RVNMNLISLKGSPRV
+338 RSNINLISLKGSPRV
-353 FALKDLI
+353 FSLNQLLS
-360 AEWLKFRQQTVM
+360 EWLKFRQQTVM
-372 RKLEHRLDQVHDRI
+372 RKLEHRLDQVDDRI

-410 EPKKELMKAFKISEV
+410 DPKKELMKAFKISEI

-446 EEEKNTLEVERSDLE
+446 EEEKTALEIERSELE
-461 KIIQSKSR
+461 KIIKSKAR
-469 LKTYIKNELKE
+469 LKTYIKNELKD
-480 IKENFGDDRNSPIES
+480 IKEKFGDERNSPIES
-495 SSEAKAFSEE
+495 FASAKAFSEE
-505 EVVTSEPVTV
+505 EMVTSEPVTV
-515 ILSKAGWIRSAK
+515 VLSKAGWIRSAK
-527 GHDINP
+527 GHEIDP
-533 TSLAFRGDDKLQHS
+533 SSLTFRGDDKLQHS
-547 AQGRNNQTTVFF
+547 AKGRNNQTAVFF
-559 DSGGKAFSLPAHS
+559 DSGGKAFSLSAHS
-572 LPSARGMGEPIT
+572 LPSARGMGEPLT
-584 GRVTA
+584 GRIVS
-589 ESGVTFEGVAIGTE
+589 ESGVTFEGVAIGAE
-603 ESKILISN
+603 ESQILISN

-631 KQFMKTPEGASVISP
+631 KQFMKTPDGSSVISP
-646 IAIHESHKFVA
+646 IAINENHKFVA

-669 SNKMLIFPID
+669 SNKMLIFPIE
-679 ELPVLPKG
+679 ELPVLPRG

-693 SISTKSFKEKSEFMM
+693 SISTKSFKEKAEYMM

-723 EGKTGGKTWTLKELE
+723 EGKTGGKTWTLNELD
-738 EYVSSRA
+738 EYISSRA

-753 GYNGRIMLEE
+753 GYNGNIKLEE
-763 ISKSSDAAPE
+763 IQKSSDTAPE